1 MTTTSDQNAAAP
13 PRFDGLRALFIN
25 ATLKR
30 SPELSHTDGLIERS
44 SGIMREHG
52 VQVDTLRAV
61 DHDIATG
68 VWPDMTEHGWATDEW
83 PALYRRVLD
92 AHILVLCGPIWLGD
106 NSSVM
111 KRVIERLYACSSL
124 LNEDGQYAY
133 YGRAG
138 GCLITGNEDGVKHC
152 AMNVLYSLQHLGYTI
167 PPQAD
172 AGWIGEAGPGPS
184 YLDPGSGGPEN
195 DFTNRN
201 TTFMTFNLMHIAQML
216 RVAGGIPPTAI
227 NAPSGTPAAG
237 RTSPTPTTDS
247 QRRSRIA
254 RWLVAGEFRLL
265 SHLCSRGS
273 KVGELAQDTRTSLK
287 TSWYLL
293 GPAFVAAIAYV
304 DPGNVA
310 ANVSSGAQF
319 GYLLLWVIVAANVMA
334 ALVQYLSAKLGLVT
348 GRSLPEAIG
357 KRMGRP
363 ARLAYW
369 AQAEIVA
376 MATDVAEVIGGA
388 IALRIMFNLPLP
400 IGGIITGVVSLL
412 LLTIQDRRGQRL
424 FERVITALLLV
435 IAIGFTA
442 SFFVVT
448 PPPMRSSAVWHRA
461 FREPRA
467 FFWPRRSWG
476 RPSCRTPSTCIQ
488 VSRATGT
495 GIPIRALSGAGCCAS
510 PAGMSAWRC

>member
-1 MTTTSDQNAAAP
+1 M
-13 PRFDGLRALFIN
+13 
-25 ATLKR
+25 
-30 SPELSHTDGLIERS
+30 
-44 SGIMREHG
+44 
-52 VQVDTLRAV
+52 
-61 DHDIATG
+61 
-68 VWPDMTEHGWATDEW
+68 
-83 PALYRRVLD
+83 
-92 AHILVLCGPIWLGD
+92 
-106 NSSVM
+106 
-111 KRVIERLYACSSL
+111 
-124 LNEDGQYAY
+124 
-133 YGRAG
+133 
-138 GCLITGNEDGVKHC
+138 
-152 AMNVLYSLQHLGYTI
+152 
-167 PPQAD
+167 
-172 AGWIGEAGPGPS
+172 
-184 YLDPGSGGPEN
+184 
-195 DFTNRN
+195 
-201 TTFMTFNLMHIAQML
+201 
-216 RVAGGIPPTAI
+216 
-227 NAPSGTPAAG
+227 
-237 RTSPTPTTDS
+237 
-247 QRRSRIA
+247 
-254 RWLVAGEFRLL
+254 AGEFRLL

-448 PPPMRSSAVWHRA
+448 PPPNAVLGGLAPRFQGTESVLLAAAIMGATVMPHAVYLHSGLARDRHGHPDPGPQRRRLLRVTRWDVGLAMLIAGGVNAAMLLVAALNMRGRGDTASIEGAYHAVHDTLGATIAVLFAVGLLASGLASSSV
-461 FREPRA
+461 
-467 FFWPRRSWG
+467 
-476 RPSCRTPSTCIQ
+476 
-488 VSRATGT
+488 
-495 GIPIRALSGAGCCAS
+495 GAY
-510 PAGMSAWRC
+510 AGAMIM